1 MSSFPL
7 PRASLQLL
15 PPHPSQPLRPAQRKG
30 FPRVCNSQNV
40 PPEGSVG
47 PTGVDRVTSAP
58 CTPLPDHRLALWG
71 DVLRGGQLSQMLL
84 LLLVPQHELPT
95 RDLRRAGRLSTL
107 HKLWDAHDAEAH
119 GHTLTLTLTIN
130 LHRAKGQGPFSSLFH
145 VSIALTHRI
154 SP

>member
-1 MSSFPL
+1 M
-7 PRASLQLL
+7 
-15 PPHPSQPLRPAQRKG
+15 
-30 FPRVCNSQNV
+30 
-40 PPEGSVG
+40 
-47 PTGVDRVTSAP
+47 
-58 CTPLPDHRLALWG
+58 
-71 DVLRGGQLSQMLL
+71 RGGQLSQMLL

-107 HKLWDAHDAEAH
+107 HKLRDTHDAEDH

-154 SP
+154 CP